1 MKILFTIANMVG
13 GGSERVLANL
23 ANDFVNKGHEAT
35 ILMTAGNEIAYELDD
50 RVRILSIGE
59 RTGGSII
66 ERIKRIFAMR
76 KAFRADK
83 KQVIVS
89 FGTETNMF
97 ALLAGIGLGNKI
109 VISERND
116 PNQCG
121 FAWIRD
127 MIYILAD
134 NHVFQTEDAKNCF
147 SKKIQAR
154 SVIIPNPLKED
165 LPSAF
170 DGERKKEIVAVGR
183 LTAQKNHHLLLKAFA
198 MFSAKQKDYTLSVFG
213 QGELE
218 NELKKLA
225 IELGIAETVNFKGF
239 ASDVPEQ
246 IRESA
251 MYVLSSDYEGISNSL
266 AEAMAIGL
274 PVISTDCPIGGSKM
288 CIRHGENGLLVPVR
302 DEEALADAMLYLAEH
317 EDKAREMGRKA
328 CEIRKNLSQERIS
341 EMWLNVLKTK

>member
-23 ANDFVNKGHEAT
+23 ANDFVNKGHEVS

-50 RVRILSIGE
+50 RVKTFSIGE

-66 ERIKRIFAMR
+66 GRIKRIFAMR

-83 KQVIVS
+83 NQVVIT

-97 ALLAGIGLGNKI
+97 ALLAGIGLKKRI
-109 VISERND
+109 IISERND

-121 FAWIRD
+121 FAKVRD
-127 MIYILAD
+127 MIYPLAD
-134 NHVFQTEDAKNCF
+134 GHVFQTEDAKNCF

-154 SVIIPNPLKED
+154 SVVIPNPLKAD

-170 DGERKKEIVAVGR
+170 EGERKKEIVAVGR
-183 LTAQKNHHLLLKAFA
+183 LTAQKNHKLLLKAFA
-198 MFSAKQKDYTLSVFG
+198 LFSEKKKGYTLSIFG

-218 NELKKLA
+218 DELKTLA
-225 IELGIAETVNFKGF
+225 MELGIAEAVNFKGF
-239 ASDVPEQ
+239 ASDVLEQ
-246 IRESA
+246 IRESS

-288 CIRHGENGLLVPVR
+288 CIQHGENGLLVPIQ
-302 DEEALADAMLYLAEH
+302 DEKALTEAMLYLAEH
-317 EDKAREMGRKA
+317 EDKAREMCKKA
-328 CEIRKNLSQERIS
+328 WEIRENLSQERIS
-341 EMWLNVLKTK
+341 EMWLEVLSL